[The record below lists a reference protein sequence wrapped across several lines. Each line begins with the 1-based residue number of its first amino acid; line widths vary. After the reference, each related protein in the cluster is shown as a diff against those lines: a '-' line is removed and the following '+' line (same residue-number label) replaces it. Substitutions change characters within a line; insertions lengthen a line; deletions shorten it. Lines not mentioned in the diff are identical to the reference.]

1 MAGSTSQTMLERKP
15 RYTIR
20 DGQTATVVLERVS
33 LSDHPLVRANLIDL
47 SESGAKLSIASCL
60 PIGEVVQLK
69 LSAEQ
74 LDSEFLGTAE
84 ICWNRPGKEEEDWLV
99 ACSFRPQI
107 PKHILDTLVACGL
120 LQQRESERRYVSL
133 PITIRWELGEG
144 TESAMLQDY
153 SDGGFC
159 IVTSQ
164 SVETG
169 RRLSMECEA
178 SNGEP
183 FEVRAKVQWTFRT
196 PKLHL
201 AGCSIVNEQDFG
213 CLRSLEA

>member
-1 MAGSTSQTMLERKP
+1 MASSTSHTMLERKP

-33 LSDHPLVRANLIDL
+33 QPDHSPVTANLIDL
-47 SESGAKLSIASCL
+47 SESGAKLSTASCF
-60 PIGEVVQLK
+60 PIGEIVELK
-69 LSAEQ
+69 LSVEQ
-74 LDSEFLGTAE
+74 LDSEFLGAAE
-84 ICWNRPGKEEEDWLV
+84 ICWTRPGKEEDWLV

-107 PKHILDTLVACGL
+107 PKHLLDTLVACGL

-144 TESAMLQDY
+144 TDSARLQDY

-159 IVTSQ
+159 IVTREP
-164 SVETG
+164 VETG

-178 SNGEP
+178 FNGEQL
-183 FEVRAKVQWTFRT
+183 EVRAKVQWTFRT

-201 AGCSIVNEQDFG
+201 AGCSILNEQDFG